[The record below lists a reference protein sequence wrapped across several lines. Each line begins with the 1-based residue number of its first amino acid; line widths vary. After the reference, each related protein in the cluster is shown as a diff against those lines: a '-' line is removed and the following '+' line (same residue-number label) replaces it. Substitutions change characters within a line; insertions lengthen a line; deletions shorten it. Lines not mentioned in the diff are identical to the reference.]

1 MNKMKLTIII
11 MLFTSC
17 VAAVYGQVTIGS
29 NIPSNNGALLDL
41 KQEKKDDGSANSSK
55 GLLLPRVILTNPT
68 DITTGDI
75 TGVTPAN
82 KDAHIGLTVY
92 NIGNCPGVYVWTGS
106 EWIKLGEPCII
117 SQRPDAPLGTNGFFC
132 LPSGS
137 VELTASVNAGETV
150 DWYAAASGGS
160 PLTNGTGTLKFPT
173 GTISSKTIYY
183 AEARNTTTGAVS
195 TARTAVVATFYDDES
210 LIATTATPA
219 ETSGL
224 NIWGDKVV
232 VHAAKPGVYD
242 SFISADFGAA
252 GRWMTTNLAA
262 WAYDAGVASPPTLT
276 LGVDNST
283 DPRWCYPGISDT
295 DWNDPTKLYNDN
307 KHLGLLYNWPAAT
320 GNQNLSMQNQSQ
332 GTPDDNTSTP
342 VQGICPNGWHVP
354 SDKEWTDLE
363 NEIIRNTT
371 EYADVSSNID
381 PGDNSKLVSYDEDD
395 RRFGNTTTHGAAMK
409 STCLVAGQSQV
420 GNSRPPF
427 QNGFSVPLVGTAGS
441 GAILTIGN
449 TASLWSS
456 SNVDFAGATAWRRG
470 VVNLTNR
477 VSRVDVGKDL
487 LSTVRCVKN

>member
-1 MNKMKLTIII
+1 MNKIKLTIILT
-11 MLFTSC
+11 LF
-17 VAAVYGQVTIGS
+17 AALCTAAYGQVTIGS

-183 AEARNTTTGAVS
+183 AEARNETTGVVS

-232 VHAAKPGVYD
+232 VHAAKPGVYE

-283 DPRWCYPGISDT
+283 DPRWCYPATSAQW
-295 DWNDPTKLYNDN
+295 WNDPTSIFNGN
-307 KHLGLLYNWPAAT
+307 KHVGLLYNWFALT
-320 GNQNLSMQNQSQ
+320 GNQNNSSTQDQ
-332 GTPDDNTSTP
+332 GQGVPDDNTSTP

-381 PGDNSKLVSYDEDD
+381 PGDGSKLMSYADD
-395 RRFGNTTTHGAAMK
+395 ALNARGSAHSLAMRA
-409 STCLVAGQSQV
+409 TCLIPGQSQS
-420 GNSRPPF
+420 GNSKPPY
-427 QNGFSVPLVGTAGS
+427 QNGFSVLLVGTAGS
-441 GAILTIGN
+441 GAILTIG
-449 TASLWSS
+449 TSTVLWSS
-456 SNVDFAGATAWRRG
+456 SNAGGTGYAWRRG
-470 VVNLTNR
+470 VTIGNA
-477 VSRVDVGKDL
+477 VSRLDIDKEL
-487 LSTVRCVKN
+487 LGTVRCVKN